1 MSRLCP
7 TEILISQA
15 SQAYGIVEFRF
26 DNLKL
31 KALDAD
37 RMKPGRVP
45 LSGREVGR
53 HQQPVT

>member
-1 MSRLCP
+1 
-7 TEILISQA
+7 
-15 SQAYGIVEFRF
+15 VEFRF